1 LHSKPT
7 CELTIAAAADAAA
20 AARIT
25 VSCGM
30 TPGAVDAISIAS
42 YRVRGMTF
50 LAFVFGLAIVG
61 LGVSIAL
68 DFWGFGTKA
77 LRLSLRAAAPPWI
90 SKSEPSIERVS
101 SHRVSFG
108 WGVTLVGVVVVV
120 VSFLSLA

>member
-1 LHSKPT
+1 
-7 CELTIAAAADAAA
+7 
-20 AARIT
+20 
-25 VSCGM
+25 M
-30 TPGAVDAISIAS
+30 AS

-77 LRLSLRAAAPPWI
+77 IRLSLMAAAPPWI

-101 SHRVSFG
+101 SHRVSFA